1 MTLDRRQFLKQM
13 GAGVAGIG
21 FLSLMPDTLLA
32 APFKANNLPRSTPE
46 LQGISSEA
54 TLRFVEAVE
63 KEQLGLHSLMVVRHG
78 QVVAEGWWAPYAP
91 ELKHTLFSLSK
102 SFTSTAIGFA
112 VAEGKLKVTD
122 KVVSFFPEDKPAE
135 VSPNLAAMRIKDLLT
150 MTTGH
155 ETDTLRPLLQETSG
169 GWARKFL
176 SLPVEWEPGTH
187 FVYNTGATYM
197 LSAIL
202 QKVTGQ
208 TVLAYLTP
216 RLFQPLGMEGADW
229 ENDPDGINTGGYGLR
244 VRTEDIAKFGQ
255 LYLQKGKWNGKQVL
269 PAAWVEEATAY
280 QVPNAPSTTPAHD
293 WNQGY
298 GYQFWRSRHNSYR
311 GDGAM
316 GQYCLVLPEKDA
328 VIAITSETH
337 DMQAILNQVWD
348 ILLPG
353 LKPAA
358 LPQNATAQKALKQKL
373 ATLTL
378 LPPKTSISS
387 PIASKVS
394 GKTYKVQENPLYI
407 DTVSFIFNKDKA
419 TVKFKDG
426 EAVHQIVC
434 GLNEWVKGETQLP
447 GSPPSFVPMQRKL
460 PMPKE
465 KVAAFGTWTSPDT
478 FVMTWSFNQ
487 TPHTDTVTC
496 HFEDKAVRLVFTDS
510 IARKAPERKSER
522 PVLVGQMMG

>member
-1 MTLDRRQFLKQM
+1 MISNRRRFLKQM

-21 FLSLMPDTLLA
+21 FLSLLPHTLLA
-32 APFKANNLPRSTPE
+32 VPFKADSMPRSTPE
-46 LQGISSEA
+46 LQGVSSEA
-54 TLRFVEAVE
+54 ILRFVEAVE
-63 KEQLGLHSLMVVRHG
+63 KQNLGLHSLMVVRHG
-78 QVVAEGWWAPYAP
+78 QVVSEGWWAPYAP

-112 VAEGKLKVTD
+112 VAEGKLTVSD
-122 KVVSFFPEDKPAE
+122 KVVSFFPEAKPAE
-135 VSPNLAAMRIKDLLT
+135 LSPNLAAMRIKDLLT

-155 ETDTLRPLLQETSG
+155 EADTLRPLLQETSG

-176 SLPVEWEPGTH
+176 SLPVEREPGTH

-216 RLFQPLGMEGADW
+216 RLFQPLGIEGADW
-229 ENDPDGINTGGYGLR
+229 ESDPEGINTGGFGLR

-255 LYLQKGKWNGKQVL
+255 LYLQKGKWNGRQIL
-269 PAAWVEEATAY
+269 PVKWVEEATAY
-280 QVPNAPSTTPAHD
+280 QVPNAPSPTPAHD

-298 GYQFWRSRHNSYR
+298 GYQFWRSRHNSCR

-316 GQYCLVLPEKDA
+316 GQFCLVLPEKDA

-353 LKPAA
+353 LNPAA
-358 LPQNATAQKALKQKL
+358 LPPNAAAQKALSQKL
-373 ATLTL
+373 ASLTL
-378 LPPKTSISS
+378 LPPMSS
-387 PIASKVS
+387 PSSPVASRAS
-394 GKTYKVQENPLYI
+394 GKTYRLQENPIHI
-407 DTVSFIFNKDKA
+407 DSVSFTFSKDKA
-419 TVKFKDG
+419 TMKFKEG
-426 EAVHQIVC
+426 ESVHQIVC
-434 GLNEWVKGETQLP
+434 GLHDWVKGETQLP
-447 GSPPSFVPMQRKL
+447 GSPPSFVPMKRKL
-460 PMPKE
+460 PMPTE
-465 KVAAFGTWTSPDT
+465 KVAAFGTWASPDT

-496 HFEDKAVRLVFTDS
+496 HFEDKKVRLVFTDS
-510 IARKAPERKSER
+510 IAQKAPERKSER
-522 PVLVGQMMG
+522 PVLVGQMME